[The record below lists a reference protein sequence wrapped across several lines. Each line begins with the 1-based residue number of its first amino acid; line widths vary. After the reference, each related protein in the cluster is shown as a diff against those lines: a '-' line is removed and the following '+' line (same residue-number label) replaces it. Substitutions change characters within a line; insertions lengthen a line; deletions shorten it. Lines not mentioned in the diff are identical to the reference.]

1 MVVVPEAGRAG
12 LPRTWRLSTLPTVH
26 PGILPLGEAP
36 VPLHSPACP
45 LSPRPYCWTSGAH
58 PSLLAT
64 ISWLSSWPGPFR
76 LCVQVW
82 SLHESGRERDCT
94 SPATLSLPAYPSS
107 PLGPHSPP
115 PVLSPPSV
123 PSLPTGKAWC
133 PALFQVGARFL
144 GRLRHSKGRGQAR
157 PGQADPGPTRHLLLP
172 LVSCLPNPGTVLWA

>member
-45 LSPRPYCWTSGAH
+45 LSPRPYCWRSGAH

-82 SLHESGRERDCT
+82 SLHESERERET
-94 SPATLSLPAYPSS
+94 ARAR
-107 PLGPHSPP
+107 
-115 PVLSPPSV
+115 PPS
-123 PSLPTGKAWC
+123 PCLPTPPLPWGLT
-133 PALFQVGARFL
+133 PLL
-144 GRLRHSKGRGQAR
+144 LSS
-157 PGQADPGPTRHLLLP
+157 LLP
-172 LVSCLPNPGTVLWA
+172 LCPHFPQERPGALPSSRLGLDSLGD